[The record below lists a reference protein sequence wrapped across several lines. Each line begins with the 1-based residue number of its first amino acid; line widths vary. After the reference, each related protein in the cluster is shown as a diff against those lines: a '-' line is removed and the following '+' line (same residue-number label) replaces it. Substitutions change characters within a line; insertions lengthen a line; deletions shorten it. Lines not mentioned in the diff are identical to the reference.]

1 MSPFGISRKKGKDQA
16 KTDTHGPPPVQ
27 KTILDEL
34 CGGDK
39 DLLEALSRTIMVNPE
54 ATLKE
59 GIDSHVEKAQQY
71 EKSGDI
77 VRARVSYQVAGE
89 IALYE
94 GNAAQTQEFFK
105 KAAEVDP
112 NYSNK
117 KLFDYFGKKKN
128 AERAVSV
135 AKEFYQKTGKR
146 TEA

>member
-1 MSPFGISRKKGKDQA
+1 MSPFGISRKKGKDKA
-16 KTDTHGPPPVQ
+16 EAHGPPPVQ

-34 CGGDK
+34 CGNDK
-39 DLLEALSRTIMVNPE
+39 DLLDTLSRTIMVNPE

-59 GIDSHVEKAQQY
+59 GIDFYVEKAQQY
-71 EKSGDI
+71 EKSGDV

-94 GNAAQTQEFFK
+94 GNTAQTQEFFK
-105 KAAEVDP
+105 KAAEADP

-128 AERAVSV
+128 AERAVAV
-135 AKEFYQKTGKR
+135 AKEFYEKTGKR
-146 TEA
+146 TGA